1 MLLRAS
7 GESTGNHYDVKS
19 VSIDGTPSG
28 VEHGETLSRFAEA
41 ALGDDSFALE
51 AARTALR
58 DARGPE
64 AVVDAAAVIATFSK
78 MDRIA
83 DATGIP
89 LDGPLALMTE
99 ELRDEIGLGRFASA
113 ENTPDAGQARRLLGR
128 MLGRIVPRVFGSV
141 QSLRRLA
148 SRGTRA

>member
-7 GESTGNHYDVKS
+7 GEATGNRYEVKS
-19 VSIDGTPSG
+19 VSGGETPSG
-28 VEHGETLSRFAEA
+28 VEHGDALSRFAEA
-41 ALGDDSFALE
+41 VLGDDAAALE
-51 AARTALR
+51 DARTTLR
-58 DARGPE
+58 DALGPE

-99 ELRDEIGLGRFASA
+99 ELRDEIGIGRFTSA
-113 ENTPDAGQARRLLGR
+113 ENTPNAGMARRLLGR
-128 MLGRIVPRVFGSV
+128 LVVRSLQRLFRPI
-141 QSLRRLA
+141 QALRRLA
-148 SRGTRA
+148 SRGSRA